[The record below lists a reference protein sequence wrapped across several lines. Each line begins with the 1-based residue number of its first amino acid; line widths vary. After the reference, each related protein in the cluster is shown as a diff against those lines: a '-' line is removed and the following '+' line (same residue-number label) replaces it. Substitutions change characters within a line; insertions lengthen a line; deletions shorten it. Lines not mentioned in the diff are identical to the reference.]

1 MGTVSRP
8 IEKNIYSV
16 LKREQLIRELGSQQ
30 NTDIHY
36 RHPSSL
42 GEDKARGQCTVHV
55 LPRKLFL

>member
-1 MGTVSRP
+1 MSRP

-30 NTDIHY
+30 NTDMHY

-42 GEDKARGQCTVHV
+42 GEDKARGQCMVHV

>member
-1 MGTVSRP
+1 MSRP

-36 RHPSSL
+36 RHPSIL
-42 GEDKARGQCTVHV
+42 GEDKARGQCMVLV